1 LNANCQIIN
10 FQNSHRCT
18 HSIFNT
24 KPEVKAWKSEAENNC
39 TSYCTAPNCANHQPH
54 TLHHCVM
61 DITNPD
67 AATSLSYL
75 LIIISWFFYFL
86 FLFFGFSTSP
96 YLEVMKKRIELARNI
111 SPWKTIQTSVF
122 HQP

>member
-1 LNANCQIIN
+1 
-10 FQNSHRCT
+10 
-18 HSIFNT
+18 
-24 KPEVKAWKSEAENNC
+24 
-39 TSYCTAPNCANHQPH
+39 
-54 TLHHCVM
+54 M